1 MLCTKMTVLSTVY
14 TACQI
19 IYKEKIETNKGKKK
33 EGKNCIKDVIL
44 LSTVIY

>member
-1 MLCTKMTVLSTVY
+1 MLSTKMTVLSTVY
-14 TACQI
+14 TACQV
-19 IYKEKIETNKGKKK
+19 IYKEKIDKQRNKK